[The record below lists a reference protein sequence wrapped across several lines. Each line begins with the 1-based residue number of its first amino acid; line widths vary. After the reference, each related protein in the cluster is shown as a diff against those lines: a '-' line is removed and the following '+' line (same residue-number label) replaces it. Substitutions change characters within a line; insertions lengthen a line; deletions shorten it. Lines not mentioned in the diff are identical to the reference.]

1 MNKMKI
7 NQAANSDKKHWFENN
22 FYKNLSS
29 FKSFEEVTLDSHYKK
44 LPNSWFVVITDIK
57 GSTKA
62 IDEGRYKDVNV
73 IGAACIAAV
82 QDTINCGDFPF
93 VFGGDGA
100 SFLIEPKYIKEVTSA
115 LLKVKNLAKNKFKI
129 DLRVGVVPVSK
140 LENAGQIIKVAK
152 FQLAETKCVAKIK
165 GGGLTYSENL
175 IKSHPDLYNIEQ
187 TSDEEISLHNL
198 SCRWK
203 AIPSA
208 NGKIL
213 TLMIKTKNN
222 LYNGILKELHS
233 IVGNDYAVLNPVKP
247 SQMIYES
254 FFTMVKYELMH
265 EPGLLKFETIRRFFE
280 ILLCTFLFQK
290 KKLLK
295 KKINTYS
302 NTMASHSDFRKFDDT
317 LRMVIDC
324 TEDQISKIK
333 TILYSQHKDGLLE
346 YGTFVSDSALMTC
359 LVKSLDPGNHIH
371 FIDGNNGGY
380 AMAAKEYKEQKKA
393 TEKDYN

>member
-1 MNKMKI
+1 MNARNLKI
-7 NQAANSDKKHWFENN
+7 KTESELKSWVENN
-22 FYKNLSS
+22 FYKNL
-29 FKSFEEVTLDSHYKK
+29 KSFILFDEITLDSNYKQ
-44 LPNSWFVVITDIK
+44 LPSSWFVVITDIK

-62 IDEGRYKDVNV
+62 IENGRYKDVNV

-115 LLKVKNLAKNKFKI
+115 LIRVKNLAKNKFNL
-129 DLRVGVVPVSK
+129 DLRIGVVPVIK
-140 LENAGQIIKVAK
+140 LDEAGQLIKVAK

-165 GGGLTYSENL
+165 GGGLTHSENL
-175 IKSHPDLYNIEQ
+175 IKKYPELYNVES
-187 TSDEEISLHNL
+187 TNNEEVSLHNL

-213 TLMIKTKNN
+213 TLMIKTKDSA
-222 LYNGILKELHS
+222 YSGILKELGL
-233 IVGNDYAVLNPVKP
+233 IVGNDYTVLNPVKP
-247 SQMIYES
+247 SQMTYES

-265 EPGLLKFETIRRFFE
+265 EPGLFKFYTIKRFFE
-280 ILLCTFLFQK
+280 IILCTFLFEK
-290 KKLLK
+290 KTILK
-295 KKINTYS
+295 NTVNKYAQ
-302 NTMASHSDFRKFDDT
+302 TMASHSDFRKFDDT

-324 TEDQISKIK
+324 TENQIEKIK
-333 TILYSQHKDGLLE
+333 DLLNSRHKDGTLE

-359 LVKSLDPGNHIH
+359 LVKDLNPGNHIH
-371 FIDGNNGGY
+371 FIDGNDGGY
-380 AMAAKEYKEQKKA
+380 AMAAKEFKNQKK
-393 TEKDYN
+393 